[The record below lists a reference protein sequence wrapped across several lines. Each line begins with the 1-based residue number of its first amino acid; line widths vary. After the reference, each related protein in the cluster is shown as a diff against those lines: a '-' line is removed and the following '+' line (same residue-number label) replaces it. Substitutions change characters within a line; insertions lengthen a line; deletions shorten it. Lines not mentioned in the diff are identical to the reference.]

1 MISIIASP
9 GAPSPHRP
17 KCAGSVG
24 AFFRYI
30 FTMRTSTA
38 SAKGENMEN
47 QINPEETLKMVEQD
61 LATFERLSEK
71 DFNAEL
77 VKSELEKLSKE
88 ELIQLQMNMFVQYHQ
103 MARIIVE
110 VTQALRVALG

>member
-1 MISIIASP
+1 MMPIIASP

-17 KCAGSVG
+17 KCAGSMG

-30 FTMRTSTA
+30 FFKNECKS
-38 SAKGENMEN
+38 GNMEN
-47 QINPEETLKMVEQD
+47 QLGPEKTLEMIEQD

-71 DFNAEL
+71 EFNAEL

-88 ELIQLQMNMFVQYHQ
+88 ELVELQMNMFVQYHQ
-103 MARIIVE
+103 MAKIIVE
-110 VTQALRVALG
+110 LAEALREALG